1 MNAVVCCSYEW
12 FDLLFV
18 CWFVV
23 SGCIAYVLIVLVW
36 LLFLFMWLWLRV
48 ICLGGV
54 DCCLF
59 YGCNAGW

>member
-1 MNAVVCCSYEW
+1 MNTVVCCSYEW

-36 LLFLFMWLWLRV
+36 LLFLFMWSWLRGDLFGWGGLLLVLWL
-48 ICLGGV
+48 
-54 DCCLF
+54 
-59 YGCNAGW
+59 